1 MGIWHQIEA
10 VVIIICDYAIAYR
23 SVTMQYNR
31 PTNDKFGSPTWP
43 DQLLFFYLLSLL
55 LFILLYSFNYIS
67 FILFPALFSLT
78 SLSFSFNI
86 NFLSIIIMHC

>member
-43 DQLLFFYLLSLL
+43 DQLLFFIFYLFCSSFC
-55 LFILLYSFNYIS
+55 FIPSITSLLYSFPHY
-67 FILFPALFSLT
+67 
-78 SLSFSFNI
+78 
-86 NFLSIIIMHC
+86 FL